1 MPEDATKEPRKLAPV
16 SAKGVV
22 RLLELVAACPWPAGD
37 LRVLASMTS
46 GKHHAPDF
54 TVDQVSARARMPLYQ
69 VLYRLEALAKHGWL
83 VKRGDRFCVDL
94 TVEKW
99 VESMCLEACV
109 TRGGIIRTMAA
120 YCSAEDLPVFRLL
133 FVLKVARMAPK
144 QRLVGMLNGI
154 SEEALEVSLRR
165 AGSGMG
171 YIEQQGAFFRLSDT
185 GEVFVSAALKHI
197 NSPLVLS

>member
-1 MPEDATKEPRKLAPV
+1 MPEDATKEPRKLTPV
-16 SAKGVV
+16 SVKGVV
-22 RLLELVAACPWPAGD
+22 MLLDLVASCPWTAGD
-37 LRVLASMTS
+37 ARVLTAMTS
-46 GKHHAPDF
+46 DKQHALYF

-69 VLYRLEALAKHGWL
+69 VLYRLEALAKHGWV
-83 VKRGDRFCVDL
+83 VKRADRFCVDL

-99 VESMCLEACV
+99 VWRMCRDVEV
-109 TRGGIIRTMAA
+109 TRGGIIRTMAV
-120 YCSAEDLPVFRLL
+120 YCASGDLPVFRLL
-133 FVLKVARMAPK
+133 FVLCSVRKAKRQALAEM
-144 QRLVGMLNGI
+144 MNGV

-171 YIEQQGAFFRLSDT
+171 YIEQHGDFFCLSDT